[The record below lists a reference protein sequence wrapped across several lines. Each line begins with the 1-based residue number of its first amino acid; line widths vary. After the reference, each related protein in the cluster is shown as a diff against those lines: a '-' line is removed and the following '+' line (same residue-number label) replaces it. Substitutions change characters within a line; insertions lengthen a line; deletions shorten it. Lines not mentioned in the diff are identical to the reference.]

1 MIFLLLRLHPV
12 YYSVHLVFASTCSH
26 HSVVP
31 SHSDFINMA
40 SAKDFKIVLAGQF
53 GTGKTTFAT
62 RVKSAK
68 SDSKEIK
75 ALKTTQYPV
84 TLQTSAGSV
93 TLRLFDTN
101 LHAKGG
107 IPDDGFFR
115 TADAAIVFFDL
126 TKEASYTA
134 MEEWY
139 DAVVKANGRK
149 GSEPLP
155 VIVVGT
161 KADDIKG
168 RDIKPEAIEFPR
180 KKELPYREIS
190 SNANYGVKELLL
202 DVCRSLL
209 GDSVQLTDEVDLDKP
224 KIDKIDEEQ
233 LAKLFSEYEKASK

>member
-1 MIFLLLRLHPV
+1 
-12 YYSVHLVFASTCSH
+12 
-26 HSVVP
+26 
-31 SHSDFINMA
+31 MA
-40 SAKDFKIVLAGQF
+40 AVQEFKVVLAGQF

-68 SDSKEIK
+68 ADAKEIK

-107 IPDDGFFR
+107 LPDDGFFR

-126 TKEASYTA
+126 TKEDSYTA
-134 MEEWY
+134 MEDWY

-155 VIVVGT
+155 VVVVGT
-161 KADDIKG
+161 KADDIKV
-168 RDIKPEAIEFPR
+168 RFCIPSAP
-180 KKELPYREIS
+180 LNS
-190 SNANYGVKELLL
+190 SAQLACKDSQPTDSILSDTVLLL
-202 DVCRSLL
+202 LLPNRDETSSQKPSSSHERRSC
-209 GDSVQLTDEVDLDKP
+209 LTARSP
-224 KIDKIDEEQ
+224 PMP
-233 LAKLFSEYEKASK
+233 SEFCPVMTVSSLQWQMSRF